1 MSQHYYHAVF
11 HMRCKTEKNS
21 FSGYILAQNAQEA
34 YRKAQ
39 KICAAQ
45 RVSFPGLRTTCR
57 HNDITCRRKDA
68 AEREIASGTK
78 LFQI

>member
-11 HMRCKTEKNS
+11 HVRCKTDKNS
-21 FSGYILAQNAQEA
+21 FSGYILALNAQEA

-45 RVSFPGLRTTCR
+45 RVSFPGLRTT
-57 HNDITCRRKDA
+57 
-68 AEREIASGTK
+68 
-78 LFQI
+78 